1 MSSYNITI
9 KCDSEEDRDLI
20 LDTLETLVD
29 KGVVRFRKDTLGNP
43 NVFFSE
49 EDLEL
54 EWNHWRNP
62 YRTVT

>member
-9 KCDSEEDRDLI
+9 KCDSEDDRDLI
-20 LDTLETLVD
+20 LNTLETLVD
-29 KGVVRFRKDTLGNP
+29 KGVVRFREDTLGNP

-49 EDLEL
+49 EDLKL

>member
-20 LDTLETLVD
+20 LNTLETLVD
-29 KGVVRFRKDTLGNP
+29 KGVVRFRKDALGNP